1 MEAQLGQVRGGG
13 VQAGRVREGRA
24 VQPGLG
30 VGSQRRLAGSIERGG
45 VFRRAGREQTRAGAF
60 ETGQAVAGV
69 GVKQRIGT
77 VLGAV
82 PDVGQ
87 QPLGLIQMLGRR
99 ELQGRREAVGL
110 AVPQRRTQ
118 RALPVGVA
126 SSLSF
131 LVCLFRLVSRGDGLR
146 GNDRLE
152 AYPTGQPLMQFR
164 QRDQRLRR
172 DRTRERGSGRDAAA
186 RERILECWGSTQPS
200 IPRQL
205 TAPRNPPRCHH
216 ERRVTVRRDRWS
228 RRARGPNFQMR
239 ATAMQIDQRGRERAV
254 TQ

>member
-126 SSLSF
+126 SSLSHGPAAHAVPPARSTWAV
-131 LVCLFRLVSRGDGLR
+131 LD
-146 GNDRLE
+146 
-152 AYPTGQPLMQFR
+152 
-164 QRDQRLRR
+164 RR